1 MMKETTGMIILIGVD
16 VIGGMVVNRT
26 TMFIIILGL
35 VEMLV
40 MAINNITKMSEE
52 MNIIMV
58 DQIITIIIMNII
70 KAIKIRNILE
80 DIIAPR
86 VKIIIRVGGNNH
98 IVINISL
105 SKPGYGCVKYIYI
118 QFLAKQLKIMII
130 TFIIHL

>member
-98 IVINISL
+98 IVI
-105 SKPGYGCVKYIYI
+105 
-118 QFLAKQLKIMII
+118 
-130 TFIIHL
+130 